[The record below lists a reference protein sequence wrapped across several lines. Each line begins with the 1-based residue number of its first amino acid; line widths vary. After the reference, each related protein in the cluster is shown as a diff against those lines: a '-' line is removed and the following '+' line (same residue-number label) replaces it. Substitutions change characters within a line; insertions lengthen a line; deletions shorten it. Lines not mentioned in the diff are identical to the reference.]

1 MRRRWFARS
10 LGQGLGR
17 LFRRPQIGIS
27 EFMPAL
33 QRANQLM
40 MIGDYPGAAA
50 IFDELARQ
58 VEQFQGPRAPF
69 LFLQAGRAY
78 ILMGRFSTGMQHFKH
93 GLSLLGEAKR
103 YNQLYRSATRI
114 SQELKTRGLGKE
126 AQEIS
131 ALVRM
136 HTSAIAELATERLSN
151 TRPAL
156 PTHCS
161 ACGGPVRSDE
171 VDWIDEVSAECQYC
185 GSPVRSG
192 Q

>member
-1 MRRRWFARS
+1 MHRRGFAR
-10 LGQGLGR
+10 LFGRGLGR
-17 LFRRPQIGIS
+17 LFRRSQVEIS
-27 EFMPAL
+27 DVLPAL

-40 MIGDYPGAAA
+40 TSRDYSGAAA
-50 IFDELARQ
+50 IFEELARQ
-58 VEQFQGPRAPF
+58 AEQFQGPRAAF

-93 GLSLLGEAKR
+93 GLTMLGEAKR

-114 SQELKTRGLGKE
+114 AQELRARGLDKE

-136 HTSAIAELATERLSN
+136 HTPAIAELATERLSN

-156 PTHCS
+156 PTHCPS
-161 ACGGPVRSDE
+161 CGGPVRSDE
-171 VDWIDEVSAECQYC
+171 VDWIDEVSAECPYC
-185 GSPVRSG
+185 GSPVRSE